1 MIDTLHQVQGKDPG
15 LGRMA
20 VLLQRAVV
28 IASALANTL
37 FAAFNRHKIS
47 E

>member
-1 MIDTLHQVQGKDPG
+1 
-15 LGRMA
+15 MA
-20 VLLQRAVV
+20 VLLQRAVL

-37 FAAFNRHKIS
+37 FPTSKRGEIN